1 MIIEDLIDKMKKV
14 QSSLLEF
21 LENETKEEENYENFI
36 YK

>member
-21 LENETKEEENYENFI
+21 LENETNENYENFI